1 MGTDKRAALFNVL
14 TIVMLV
20 ATVCLVGFYAIMGLN
35 IYNPFP
41 PPTIASV
48 MSPLETPTPSGPT
61 AIPTWT
67 PTSSPTA
74 TSPRP
79 TRTPTLTPSATTP

>member
-1 MGTDKRAALFNVL
+1 MGTDNRAALFNVL

-41 PPTIASV
+41 PPTIAS
-48 MSPLETPTPSGPT
+48 
-61 AIPTWT
+61 
-67 PTSSPTA
+67 
-74 TSPRP
+74 
-79 TRTPTLTPSATTP
+79 